1 MENAIVIDGLKK
13 EYGKRAAVNAIS
25 FNVEQGTLFSL
36 LGVNGA
42 GKTTTIKMLTGL
54 TKPTSGEAYVMGRSI
69 NTELAKVKKLVS
81 VSPQETAVAP
91 NLTVRE
97 NLEFIAGIY
106 GMDRKHV
113 REKTDELVREFS
125 MEEVEKSK
133 AKTLSGGWQ
142 RRLSIAM
149 ALITE
154 PKILFLDE
162 PTLGLD
168 VIARRELWQII
179 NSVKKNVTIV
189 LTTHYMEE
197 AEKLSDKVAVMVKGE
212 IKAVGTV
219 SELLQ
224 RTGKQNLEEAFVSI
238 VGVE

>member
-1 MENAIVIDGLKK
+1 MENAIIIDGLKK

-25 FNVEQGTLFSL
+25 LNVEQGTLFSL

-54 TKPTSGEAYVMGRSI
+54 TRPTSGEAYVMGRSI

-106 GMDRKHV
+106 GMDRKHTK
-113 REKTDELVREFS
+113 EKTDELVREFS

-179 NSVKKNVTIV
+179 NFVKKNVTIV